1 MNYGHF
7 WIGFLCGLGFLEF
20 ESFNVRVRFFLNQ
33 GHLQLFKLFCIERFV
48 FLFMRE
54 DAYFPRSGK
63 RSLVMDVVFVC
74 MLLEGIFYVPIIKY
88 LFKIGYN
95 IETFERHWYA
105 C

>member
-1 MNYGHF
+1 
-7 WIGFLCGLGFLEF
+7 
-20 ESFNVRVRFFLNQ
+20 
-33 GHLQLFKLFCIERFV
+33 
-48 FLFMRE
+48 MRE

-74 MLLEGIFYVPIIKY
+74 MLLEGIFYVPIIEY

-105 C
+105 CWSLVEIWGRHVSLLSKAKEFYW